1 MTQKKMS
8 HRHSF
13 IVSAGLLALLL
24 TGCIG
29 QLGTRWAGLT
39 VLDDGRTIAYA
50 HEDTLALIDAAT
62 GDLVPRL
69 TADGNA
75 VVDANNDPIE
85 WRVRGNELEENAQF
99 FAAPMQ
105 LDDETLVVAT
115 LDGRVI
121 EFDLQTAQA
130 LSDVGTLVQERGNT
144 VTDVTGT
151 GGTVFIGLQQQ
162 LLALDSDTYSQ
173 QWSLTTDHAVWA
185 PPLVVDDTVYVV
197 SLDHFLYAADL
208 ESGEFLWSLDVGGA
222 ATGTPAYDA
231 ETGTLFVGTFNNT
244 ILAIT
249 TNDVADDERIINQY
263 ETDEWVWG
271 SPVLVTEPDES
282 KKLYAA
288 DLAGN
293 VYKLDPVTLTIEG
306 GWRAEVAEGAIRTS
320 PVVYDEYVV
329 VGSRDESVYWLDR
342 DTGQTLE
349 SCRFNGEILSDIL
362 YFPADGEAFEQD
374 TLVVSTLARRE
385 AVLGLRALADEIV
398 DCESALLWNFNR

>member
-1 MTQKKMS
+1 
-8 HRHSF
+8 
-13 IVSAGLLALLL
+13 
-24 TGCIG
+24 
-29 QLGTRWAGLT
+29 
-39 VLDDGRTIAYA
+39 
-50 HEDTLALIDAAT
+50 
-62 GDLVPRL
+62 
-69 TADGNA
+69 
-75 VVDANNDPIE
+75 
-85 WRVRGNELEENAQF
+85 
-99 FAAPMQ
+99 
-105 LDDETLVVAT
+105 
-115 LDGRVI
+115 
-121 EFDLQTAQA
+121 
-130 LSDVGTLVQERGNT
+130 
-144 VTDVTGT
+144 
-151 GGTVFIGLQQQ
+151 GLQQQ